1 MTPSGLSKMP
11 QNDREKSFVIYVD
24 INENTRKMRLTE
36 RGDIDEIERRLRT
49 DRVDFENFLD
59 FDHIITNPN
68 FGVDELNLIK
78 NKWLIY

>member
-24 INENTRKMRLTE
+24 INENTRKIRLTE
-36 RGDIDEIERRLRT
+36 RGDIDDVERRLRT
-49 DRVDFENFLD
+49 DRVDFENFSD

-78 NKWLIY
+78 DKWLIY